1 MSLVLT
7 PAASPNPLAQTLKN
21 PLGRSQ
27 GRSKMIFDEA
37 FTRKMSCFGYGRICA
52 SRGARLV
59 VGRKD
64 RSVGIWR
71 VLEDELGWE
80 KVLEM
85 DLRVY
90 MSFALNL
97 KV

>member
-1 MSLVLT
+1 
-7 PAASPNPLAQTLKN
+7 
-21 PLGRSQ
+21 
-27 GRSKMIFDEA
+27 
-37 FTRKMSCFGYGRICA
+37 
-52 SRGARLV
+52 LV